1 MSNFEP
7 IMKPGD
13 LPAINRELVKQRGND
28 EVVDYLL
35 RLVRALEER
44 VLGKLV
50 ETVNL
55 ILQMIGPGVYY
66 FQLPNPTTGAFAA
79 SDMRL
84 YRMPDGSIEL
94 QEYDGTTWN
103 RVWAADY

>member
-1 MSNFEP
+1 MSFEP
-7 IMKPGD
+7 ITKPGD
-13 LPAINRELVKQRGND
+13 LPAINRERVKARGTD

-55 ILQMIGPGVYY
+55 ILQLIGPGVYY
-66 FQLPNPTTGAFAA
+66 FSQ
-79 SDMRL
+79 
-84 YRMPDGSIEL
+84 PDVNGDYPEDSWRIIKLGDNIEL
-94 QEYDGTTWN
+94 QKKVSGTWTKMAL
-103 RVWAADY
+103 WAE